1 MLSSGRY
8 GRGPK
13 APIMQSRNQLGGA
26 SGVVPLSNWINR
38 ALDIAASEGG
48 ALTVSSDAYII
59 PALRIA
65 SSLAKQICKAE
76 EESLPPLS
84 TRWFE
89 SDDNLQ
95 INLPVPDSNWS
106 SKVVVSLEDVG
117 HNTLS
122 ETDVHV
128 GGDVDRDSN
137 TNPSYLTVASAKLL
151 STKAGAVNCSN
162 TPQEKL
168 RRIHSLGLVFYEIFS
183 GGDRPLLH
191 NCEMSP
197 QFNDIILNPLPI
209 GQVNTHEMNL
219 AEVRKI
225 IDDLEDNEG
234 LQMPPKK
241 ALQSKNSAISSEQ
254 LKMKKIPCPLC
265 DLVANM
271 LDCANGGLSDSE
283 AYRSMSDVLVDL
295 QLMLDK
301 PEIYLRGID
310 LDKVS
315 SNELHFSDSMFGRE
329 RKLSVVTTAHKRS
342 LLSSSEK
349 ELVVITGPAGSGKSY
364 LSQRFGDYVTAS
376 GGLFLSAK
384 FDQLKQSRPL
394 SALASA
400 FNGYCEMLSRGGG
413 GDNGAASL
421 ASEMRFRLR
430 DDDIFHLTKII
441 PSLINIL
448 YQGTCVSFSEGNE
461 CQVVD
466 AQQRLQFLM
475 CQFVEAITMSTSV
488 PITFQIDDLHNADDA
503 SVGVINQLIFTSK
516 STQKIFFLI
525 SSRDDEKMRKMLTNL
540 DHFEVPYVQIKV
552 DNLDELEINKT
563 MSELLHLSP
572 RLTRP
577 LSSIAHRKTRGN
589 ALFFSR
595 WMMSL
600 VEGGLLQ
607 PSLSR
612 RRWVWDE
619 DEIRRVKL
627 PDDVAML
634 FRDSIH
640 KLPGDVQKALSVMAC
655 FGASLDDVLADSLE
669 QALHIRLI
677 APLNAAVSGGLL
689 DKINGQYRFCHDC
702 VQEAAY
708 NVILPQEKCLHHFQ
722 HGLSLAKL
730 YLVEVSMGQ
739 GNDEILFSA
748 VNQLNLG
755 GPAALEAIEEA
766 FTVSTLNLKAG
777 KKAMEMSD
785 FKAAYSFFDNGISF
799 LRKRHWQQHYEL
811 SMELFCLASKC
822 ALATGDF
829 VGLKLLSEQVLRNA
843 TVFEQKIPVM
853 YYCMCA
859 RTFSG
864 EFFEGAKQI
873 ESTLSQLG
881 EALPEQSSSSEIL
894 NSVEEMLEKL
904 ASYSISELKD
914 LKRMDDSVKKITML
928 FLRQLHFCYFIISPE
943 KQPIVTTKM
952 IQLTLSHGMCET
964 SPLAFAIFGSMLGK
978 LGNIE
983 KGYQYTKLAKQLVE
997 ENTFYESSGVVISTA
1012 AQLLC
1017 YVEPVQAV
1025 VPLFIEARERSM
1037 SAGDAANAC
1046 LSILQ
1051 YCNEGYIS
1059 GIDLSKL
1066 KEKCFQ
1072 ARQLM
1077 KQLGHFTALS
1087 HLVILERHLQ
1097 SLMGAAWEGDHHV
1110 PEDEE
1115 EVKEAN
1121 PHTIFFSII
1130 YKLTNNFMFRR
1141 YSATKSVL
1149 QQFLAH
1155 NRVDWTL
1162 MFGQS
1167 DVTFTFGLVVFW
1179 ITRVSKEPNL
1189 KHAGIKAKEAMQ
1201 GWTTSSKWN
1210 FEHKLLLL
1218 DAEENFCDGNFDQA
1232 KPLYA
1237 KAIKSAKE
1245 HRFVNG
1251 EAIACEL
1258 AGYFYLEMG
1267 DKNTAKDYF
1276 IKAHE
1281 RYLTWGALGKAATL
1295 NQEIKKLSTEDK

>member
-1 MLSSGRY
+1 
-8 GRGPK
+8 
-13 APIMQSRNQLGGA
+13 MQSRNERPNNGA
-26 SGVVPLSNWINR
+26 AGGVVPLSNWINR
-38 ALDIAASEGG
+38 ALDNIAASCEDDL
-48 ALTVSSDAYII
+48 AVSSEAYII

-76 EESLPPLS
+76 EESLPPIS

-89 SDDNLQ
+89 SIDNLQ

-106 SKVVVSLEDVG
+106 SKVVVL
-117 HNTLS
+117 
-122 ETDVHV
+122 

-137 TNPSYLTVASAKLL
+137 TNTVASAKLL
-151 STKAGAVNCSN
+151 STETVNCSN

-168 RRIHSLGLVFYEIFS
+168 MRIYSLGLVFYEIFS
-183 GGDRPLLH
+183 GGDRPMLH
-191 NCEMSP
+191 HCSEISP
-197 QFNDIILNPLPI
+197 QVDDIIVNPLPI

-219 AEVRKI
+219 AEALKI
-225 IDDLEDNEG
+225 IDDLDDNND
-234 LQMPPKK
+234 LQIPPKK
-241 ALQSKNSAISSEQ
+241 ALQSKNSAISSEL

-265 DLVANM
+265 DLVASM
-271 LDCANGGLSDSE
+271 LDCVNGGFSDSE
-283 AYRSMSDVLVDL
+283 TYRSMSDVLVDL

-301 PEIYLRGID
+301 PAIFLRGID

-329 RKLSVVTTAHKRS
+329 TKLSVVTNAYKRS
-342 LLSSSEK
+342 LLSSDEK
-349 ELVVITGPAGSGKSY
+349 ELAVVTGPAGSGKSF

-400 FNGYCEMLSRGGG
+400 FNDYCVMLSRGDG

-421 ASEMRFRLR
+421 ASEMRVKLR
-430 DDDIFHLTKII
+430 DDDIFHLTRII
-441 PSLINIL
+441 PSLVNIL
-448 YQGTCVSFSEGNE
+448 NQGTCFSFSEGNE

-503 SVGVINQLIFTSK
+503 SVGVINQLIVTSK
-516 STQKIFFLI
+516 STKRVFFLI
-525 SSRDDEKMRKMLTNL
+525 SSREDEKLLKVLTNL
-540 DHFEVPYVQIKV
+540 DHFEVPHVQIKM

-572 RLTRP
+572 RLTRR
-577 LSSIAHRKTRGN
+577 LSSIAHHKTRGN

-619 DEIRRVKL
+619 DEIQGVKL

-634 FRDSIH
+634 FRDSIY
-640 KLPGDVQKALSVMAC
+640 KLSDDVQDALSVMAC
-655 FGASLDDVLADSLE
+655 FGASLDDVLVDSLE
-669 QALHIRLI
+669 QALPIELI
-677 APLNAAVSGGLL
+677 TPLNIAVKEGLL
-689 DKINGQYRFCHDC
+689 DKINCQYRFCHDY
-702 VQEAAY
+702 VQDAAY
-708 NVILPQEKCLHHFQ
+708 NVIMPQEKCLHHFQ

-739 GNDEILFSA
+739 DNDDTLFAA

-755 GPAALEAIEEA
+755 GPAALDPEVGEEG
-766 FTVSTLNLKAG
+766 FTVSMLNLKAG

-811 SMELFCLASKC
+811 SIELFCLASKC

-829 VGLKLLSEQVLRNA
+829 VSLKLLSEQVLRNA
-843 TVFEQKIPVM
+843 NAFEQKIPVM

-894 NSVEEMLEKL
+894 NSVEEMLETL
-904 ASYSISELKD
+904 ASYSVSELKD
-914 LKRMDDSVKKITML
+914 LKRMNDSVKKTTML
-928 FLRQLHFCYFIISPE
+928 FLKQLNLCYFNINPE

-964 SPLAFAIFGSMLGK
+964 SPLAFALFGSMLGK

-997 ENTFYESSGVVISTA
+997 ENTFYESSGVVLASA
-1012 AQLLC
+1012 SQLLC

-1046 LSILQ
+1046 ISMLYYI
-1051 YCNEGYIS
+1051 NEAYVS
-1059 GIDLSKL
+1059 GVDLLKL

-1072 ARQLM
+1072 ARQLV
-1077 KQLGHFTALS
+1077 KQLGHFAALS
-1087 HLVILERHLQ
+1087 HLVIIERHLQ
-1097 SLMGAAWEGDHHV
+1097 SLMGATWEGEHHV

-1115 EVKEAN
+1115 EVNEAN
-1121 PHTIFFSII
+1121 PHAIYYSIV
-1130 YKLTNNFMFRR
+1130 YKLINNFMFRR
-1141 YSATKSVL
+1141 YSATESFL
-1149 QQFLAH
+1149 RQFLAH

-1162 MFGQS
+1162 MLGQS
-1167 DVTFTFGLVVFW
+1167 DVTFLFGLVVFW

-1189 KHAGIKAKEAMQ
+1189 KHAGIEAKEAMQ
-1201 GWTTSSKWN
+1201 GWTNSSQWN

-1232 KPLYA
+1232 KTLYQ
-1237 KAIKSAKE
+1237 KAIESAKE

-1251 EAIACEL
+1251 EALACEL

-1267 DKNTAKDYF
+1267 DENTANDYF

-1281 RYLTWGALGKAATL
+1281 RYETWGASGKATSL